1 MVNKK
6 NLKNPFVTLRLVL
19 ITYCHIQV
27 FTIHKNTRRAPC
39 QQIVTDANEH
49 VHRYRSNGVLQVE
62 ESIVS
67 DNLLTRCTACILA
80 NGEHLD
86 VTICDQD

>member
-1 MVNKK
+1 MTNK

-19 ITYCHIQV
+19 ITYCLIQM
-27 FTIHKNTRRAPC
+27 FTIHKNTRRAPR
-39 QQIVTDANEH
+39 QQIVADANEH
-49 VHRYRSNGVLQVE
+49 VHRYHSNDVLQVE

-80 NGEHLD
+80 NGGHLD